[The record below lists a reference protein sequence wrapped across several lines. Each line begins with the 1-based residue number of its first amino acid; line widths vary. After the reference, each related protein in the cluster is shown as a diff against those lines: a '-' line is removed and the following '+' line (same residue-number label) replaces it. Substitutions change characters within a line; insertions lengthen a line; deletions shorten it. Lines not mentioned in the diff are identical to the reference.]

1 MKAASERIGQ
11 WTLGS
16 AFGLTVLCGV
26 LRPQGVTGAL
36 AGSLVAILSVFLMT
50 LLVRSLVKASENTRA
65 IVALLLMG
73 KSLVVL
79 GGAAAFLFF
88 GHVDVVGFALG
99 VSALVTGVLGGSAHA
114 FLTEPT
120 DSAAKADSP
129 DAKGAV

>member
-1 MKAASERIGQ
+1 MKAVSERIGQ

-16 AFGLTVLCGV
+16 AAVLTVLCGV
-26 LRPQGVTGAL
+26 VRPSGLTGAL
-36 AGSLVAILSVFLMT
+36 AGSLIAILSVFLMT
-50 LLVRSLVKASENTRA
+50 LLVRSLVSASENTRA

-88 GHVDVVGFALG
+88 GRVDVVGFALG

-114 FLTEPT
+114 FLTE
-120 DSAAKADSP
+120 AAQP
-129 DAKGAV
+129 AKGAV